1 MPVGACSCGAV
12 YACDETGHNLGSAM
26 IEALV
31 FASNM
36 DWDLAWGLLPEEDY
50 LAEIVENYDLKSH
63 LIIPTGAYE
72 GRRIAGALYFIR
84 MHKDIRELTADGVEK
99 RLKEARD
106 CSPASEPRQK
116 QQRQLTKKQ
125 VEALVGEY
133 RIEPILEAARQDRK
147 VIRYIQRLIYSG
159 DPEDRNKA
167 AEILGRACA
176 VVAEKDPGVVSKL
189 LQGLFY
195 SLTDTA
201 AYPMG
206 ALESIGWI
214 IAQRPDLFGGYTPQ
228 LFQFLGDDARKAQV
242 LEALGRIAQSSPEIL
257 RKHTFH
263 FFSFLKDPDPLVR
276 GYAAWL
282 LGNLG
287 AYEAKDD
294 IAKLLN
300 ESYEIEVYG
309 KGRMEKT
316 SVAAMAS
323 EALRKFEDKKDSK
336 PLPKP

>member
-1 MPVGACSCGAV
+1 MV
-12 YACDETGHNLGSAM
+12 
-26 IEALV
+26 
-31 FASNM
+31 
-36 DWDLAWGLLPEEDY
+36 
-50 LAEIVENYDLKSH
+50 
-63 LIIPTGAYE
+63 
-72 GRRIAGALYFIR
+72 R
-84 MHKDIRELTADGVEK
+84 
-99 RLKEARD
+99 
-106 CSPASEPRQK
+106 
-116 QQRQLTKKQ
+116 
-125 VEALVGEY
+125 EY

-159 DPEDRNKA
+159 DPSGRNRA

-214 IAQRPDLFGGYTPQ
+214 IARRPDLFGGYTPQ
-228 LFQFLGDDARKAQV
+228 LYQFLGDDARKAQV

-294 IAKLLN
+294 IAKLLD
-300 ESYEIEVYG
+300 ESHEM
-309 KGRMEKT
+309 KCTEK
-316 SVAAMAS
+316 
-323 EALRKFEDKKDSK
+323 DKWKKRPS
-336 PLPKP
+336 PQWHRRL